1 MMTSLPSLPIQNI
14 CVYCGSR
21 VGLRPAH
28 REVALELGKCIAQHG
43 LRLVYG
49 GGNLGLMG
57 VLADA
62 VLSAG
67 GEVIGVIPEIL
78 VQKEAA
84 HRALTQLFIVPSMH
98 ERKAQMAE
106 RSDAFI
112 ALSGGLGTLDE
123 LFEILTWAQ
132 LGFHQKPCGLLN
144 INGYYDHLIAFLD
157 HAVAEGFV
165 KSSHRDALLVSDSP
179 SALLEQILRQA
190 PKTQPIA
197 KNLL

>member
-1 MMTSLPSLPIQNI
+1 MTSSPLLPSQNI

-21 VGLRPAH
+21 TGLHPAH
-28 REVALELGKCIAQHG
+28 RKAAMELGEQIAQRG

-57 VLADA
+57 VVADA

-84 HRALTQLFIVPSMH
+84 HRALTQLFIVSSMH

-106 RSDAFI
+106 LSDAFI

-132 LGFHQKPCGLLN
+132 LGLHQKPCGLLN
-144 INGYYDHLIAFLD
+144 INGYYNHLIAFLD
-157 HAVAEGFV
+157 HAVAEGFI
-165 KSSHRDALLVSDSP
+165 KASHREVLLVSDSP
-179 SALLEQILRQA
+179 SVLLEQLLQRQTKA
-190 PKTQPIA
+190 QPIA